1 MNACSRGS
9 YGARDKSPRGD
20 SWGSADRANHKD
32 SRGKGLRES
41 AKAAGDMVGG
51 GSLVFS

>member
-20 SWGSADRANHKD
+20 SWVSADLANRTNF
-32 SRGKGLRES
+32 RGEGLRES

-51 GSLVFS
+51 GSLVMG